1 MSDDI
6 DRLMAVMTA
15 AFDPAFG
22 EAWNRRQIE
31 DALLLGSCD
40 YGLISPDGTVPDA
53 DTPAA
58 GFFLSRHAADECELL
73 LLAVDPA
80 HRRNGLGDALM
91 QRFEKLAR
99 GRGANRLLLEMRA
112 GNPAEALYRGHG
124 FIHVGTRPA
133 YYRAAD
139 GSRIDARTYARDI
152 D

>member
-6 DRLMAVMTA
+6 DKLMAVMTA
-15 AFDPAFG
+15 AFDPAYG

-40 YGLISPDGTVPDA
+40 FALIAADGSAPDGA
-53 DTPAA
+53 EPAA

-80 HRRNGLGDALM
+80 HRRKGLGDALM

-99 GRGANRLLLEMRA
+99 SRGANRLLLEMRA
-112 GNPAEALYRGHG
+112 GNPAEALYNRHG
-124 FIHVGTRPA
+124 FVHVGTRPA
-133 YYRAAD
+133 YYRAGD
-139 GSRIDARTYARDI
+139 GSRIDARTYARDL